1 MGEITPKT
9 EGNVGSHGSGWW
21 LTSGW
26 AIPTFAAFVP
36 HAPMAD
42 PAGKNPLRTPR
53 WLRGLVTIPVRA
65 RNYEKD
71 IVPMFFGL
79 FRNILTPPP
88 PKKKGIPSQVYWVA
102 LYEFPFCERNHS
114 KPSNPR
120 SRMSFIS
127 LVILRL
133 QSFQLGKKF
142 LPQKT
147 YHDTNWEPTTL
158 GYKPSF

>member
-1 MGEITPKT
+1 MRKSNWIIFKGSGWKFKNWLKPPRTLGPKTMNKSRVPKRNMGEITPKT

-71 IVPMFFGL
+71 IVPMFFRL
-79 FRNILTPPP
+79 FRNILTPPK
-88 PKKKGIPSQVYWVA
+88 KKKGSRPRYTGL
-102 LYEFPFCERNHS
+102 LYMNSHFVRE
-114 KPSNPR
+114 
-120 SRMSFIS
+120 I
-127 LVILRL
+127 ILAE
-133 QSFQLGKKF
+133 QS
-142 LPQKT
+142 T
-147 YHDTNWEPTTL
+147 E
-158 GYKPSF
+158 